1 MDEIFRNQCLN
12 HNHNILQCIRN
23 EWMVLTMAFQH
34 QQLLQAD
41 VLRSQQQLQVP
52 IIKVSLT
59 QAILDTMEAQGVEI
73 LANNVKKADQ
83 PVIQISL
90 IITNEG
96 QLNLKIKKNT
106 SLLVK
111 KDLTHDE
118 FLHMLEYPYVEY
130 DTQYADKIKYSTGLV
145 VKWLIQTKYSV
156 YDEDHS

>member
-1 MDEIFRNQCLN
+1 
-12 HNHNILQCIRN
+12 
-23 EWMVLTMAFQH
+23 
-34 QQLLQAD
+34 
-41 VLRSQQQLQVP
+41 
-52 IIKVSLT
+52 
-59 QAILDTMEAQGVEI
+59 MEAYGVEI
-73 LANNVKKADQ
+73 LANNVKKADY

-130 DTQYADKIKYSTGLV
+130 DT
-145 VKWLIQTKYSV
+145 
-156 YDEDHS
+156 